1 MDNTLRK
8 YSLQECWD
16 IPLIKIKQKKILFAL
31 QKLYFT
37 HILLWYFL

>member
-8 YSLQECWD
+8 ESLQECCNV
-16 IPLIKIKQKKILFAL
+16 PLIKIKQSKILFAL